1 MKIKILV
8 FFLFIFGIIFVLRIP
23 VGKSIGF
30 LSPDNKYEVYG
41 KPYLYTY
48 LFSMAPGDGSSK
60 PGKVFL
66 YDNLTKQIIDDG
78 EIDFISELKDIEWT
92 ENTAYFKQEKEP
104 NILNPWIL
112 PRKIKLP
119 YNKIIKKNN
128 SEVVYEY
135 NSFDKLI
142 SIGRDTIVNNK
153 KIGVEYKTYDEN
165 GKLIFAWKVY
175 KFNDKFSYVNYYNY
189 NEGKLESAKKM
200 IWNN

>member
-1 MKIKILV
+1 
-8 FFLFIFGIIFVLRIP
+8 
-23 VGKSIGF
+23 
-30 LSPDNKYEVYG
+30 
-41 KPYLYTY
+41 
-48 LFSMAPGDGSSK
+48 MAPGDGSSK